1 MFQPDSIRGDTVA
14 AKELLQS
21 IENKGKTI
29 IFAVPGSDE
38 AKLLDYF
45 GANASV
51 NTNNIDHMIV
61 KPDVRKIEILEEF
74 LHGIQHKLGII
85 DRLGNYGSEIQV
97 KDFMIRHQK
106 ILGLSNNDIKAL
118 IIMKNSYI
126 KGLQVKYITYF
137 YFNTHSC
144 KQEKLF
150 LLV

>member
-1 MFQPDSIRGDTVA
+1 MFQSDSTRGDTVA
-14 AKELLQS
+14 TKELLQT

-29 IFAVPGSDE
+29 VFAVTGSDE

-74 LHGIQHKLGII
+74 LHGIQQKLGII

-126 KGLQVKYITYF
+126 KGLQ
-137 YFNTHSC
+137 
-144 KQEKLF
+144 E
-150 LLV
+150 

>member
-1 MFQPDSIRGDTVA
+1 MFQSDSTRGDTVA
-14 AKELLQS
+14 TKELLQS

-29 IFAVPGSDE
+29 IFAKTGSDE

-51 NTNNIDHMIV
+51 NTNNINHIIV

-74 LHGIQHKLGII
+74 LHGTQQKLGII
-85 DRLGNYGSEIQV
+85 DRLGNYVSEIHV

-106 ILGLSNNDIKAL
+106 VLGLSNNDIKAL

-126 KGLQVKYITYF
+126 KGLQ
-137 YFNTHSC
+137 
-144 KQEKLF
+144 
-150 LLV
+150 

>member
-29 IFAVPGSDE
+29 IFAVLGSDE

-51 NTNNIDHMIV
+51 NTNNINHIIV
-61 KPDVRKIEILEEF
+61 RPDVLKIEILEEF
-74 LHGIQHKLGII
+74 LHGTQQKLGII
-85 DRLGNYGSEIQV
+85 ERLGNYASEIHV

-126 KGLQVKYITYF
+126 KGL
-137 YFNTHSC
+137 
-144 KQEKLF
+144 
-150 LLV
+150 